1 MRPPAP
7 PHPRVVVASLAG
19 CLLGGLVYLLVLLDL
34 AWSPTRTAVGLGY
47 GSNFFDIQA
56 NALLDGHLDV
66 PEGSLGIEG
75 FVLGGRTFMY
85 FPPFPA
91 LLRIPVMLVT
101 HEFDGRLTVASMALG
116 WLVLAVMSAR
126 LLWLVRTVLRGSTV
140 PSRREAAAAAVLLV
154 AMTGGTVIT
163 FVAALPWVYH
173 EVYVWSVATVVGAL
187 YWLVRAG
194 LEPSRRSLGW
204 LGAFALAAVLT
215 RTTGGFAVCGAA
227 VLAGGWWWL
236 SEGRRRVDGR
246 RLLVGFLAAGLLP
259 VAASVALNEVKFGH
273 PYLFP
278 LQDQV
283 WTQVNDHRREALSA
297 NGGHIT
303 GPQFLPTTTQ
313 AYLSPTGLRPT
324 PWFPW
329 VSLPDAPPVER
340 DGVVL
345 DQTYRTASVT
355 ATTPL
360 LSLLALAAVPVL
372 VLLRRRRSFRLL
384 APPVLGAA
392 VVPAGILMY
401 GYVANRYTSEF
412 VPLLVV
418 GSAVTAWALLPR
430 LLRGSRRR
438 AGAVL
443 TALALLT
450 AYSVLVHT
458 ATGLVASA
466 VTGRGDRLVQ
476 LLSLQHR
483 VDRAL
488 GTTPPPVLR
497 DVGALPDDAA
507 PDALAAAPGCSAL
520 YLATGDR
527 YEPWVLVESSPT
539 VLRATVHRG
548 VEAGQVV
555 LATVVG
561 SRTRE
566 VVLQTRADHQVR
578 VVVRQ
583 GDTVTAGP
591 WYGVYPESSTT
602 VGIGVFADVGVAE
615 VTTTPGGRVA
625 VFPAQRIDERWVI
638 RPGRTEVRNDAFA
651 RAERLGVTL
660 DRVPGRPTT
669 LCPRV
674 VDAAGSR

>member
-1 MRPPAP
+1 MSRPAP
-7 PHPRVVVASLAG
+7 PHPRVVVASLVG

-34 AWSPTRTAVGLGY
+34 DSSPTRTAVGLGY

-56 NALLDGHLDV
+56 NAFLDGRLDV
-66 PEGSLGIEG
+66 PAESLGIEG
-75 FVLGGRTFMY
+75 FIIGGRTFMY

-126 LLWLVRTVLRGSTV
+126 LLWLVRTVVRGDPV
-140 PSRREAAAAAVLLV
+140 PSRREAAAAAVLLT

-194 LEPSRRSLGW
+194 LEPNRRTLGW

-215 RTTGGFAVCGAA
+215 RTTGGFAVCGAV

-236 SEGRRRVDGR
+236 AEGRRLPSGR
-246 RLLVGFLAAGLLP
+246 RVLVGFLAAGLLP
-259 VAASVALNEVKFGH
+259 VGASVVLNEVKFGH

-278 LQDQV
+278 LQQQV
-283 WTQVNDHRREALSA
+283 WTQVNEQRREALSA

-303 GPQFLPTTTQ
+303 GPQFLPTTTE
-313 AYLSPTGLRPT
+313 AYLSPAGLRLT

-329 VSLPDAPPVER
+329 VSLPDAPPVEPG
-340 DGVVL
+340 GVVL
-345 DQTYRTASVT
+345 DQTYRTASVP

-360 LSLLALAAVPVL
+360 LTLLALASVPL
-372 VLLRRRRSFRLL
+372 LLLRRRGRPLRVLG
-384 APPVLGAA
+384 PPLLGAA

-401 GYVANRYTSEF
+401 GYIANRYTSEF
-412 VPLLVV
+412 VPLLVI
-418 GSAVTAWALLPR
+418 GSSVTAWLVLPR

-438 AGAVL
+438 AGAVV
-443 TALALLT
+443 AGLALLT
-450 AYSVLVHT
+450 AYSVFVHG
-458 ATGLVASA
+458 ATGLAASA
-466 VTGRGDRLVQ
+466 VVGRGDRLVQ
-476 LLSLQHR
+476 LLSAQHG
-483 VDRAL
+483 VDEAL
-488 GTTPPPVLR
+488 GTQGPPVLR
-497 DVGALPDDAA
+497 DVEVLPDDAA
-507 PDALAAAPGCSAL
+507 PDTLATAPRCSAL

-527 YEPWVLVESSPT
+527 YEPWVLVESAPT
-539 VLRATVHRG
+539 VLEVTVHRG
-548 VEAGQVV
+548 VEPGRVV
-555 LATVVG
+555 LATVTG

-566 VVLQTRADHQVR
+566 VVLETRADHHVR
-578 VVVRQ
+578 VLVTG
-583 GDTVTAGP
+583 GDTDTAGP

-602 VGIGVFADVGVAE
+602 VGIGVFADIGVAE

-625 VFPAQRIDERWVI
+625 VFPSQRIDERWVI
-638 RPGRTEVRNDAFA
+638 RPGRTEVRNGAFSDAA
-651 RAERLGVTL
+651 DLGVTL
-660 DRVPGRPTT
+660 ETAPSRPTT

-674 VDAAGSR
+674 LATGSG

>member
-1 MRPPAP
+1 MSRPAP
-7 PHPRVVVASLAG
+7 PHPRVVVASLTG

-56 NALLDGHLDV
+56 NAFLAGRLDV

-75 FVLGGRTFMY
+75 FVIGGRTFMY

-126 LLWLVRTVLRGSTV
+126 LLWLVRRVLRGSEV
-140 PSRREAAAAAVLLV
+140 PSRREAAAAAVLLT

-173 EVYVWSVATVVGAL
+173 EVYVWSVATVVGSL
-187 YWLVRAG
+187 YWLLRAG
-194 LEPSRRSLGW
+194 LEPSRRTLGW
-204 LGAFALAAVLT
+204 LAAFALAAVLT

-227 VLAGGWWWL
+227 VLAALWWWW
-236 SEGRRRVDGR
+236 SEGRRRPAGR

-278 LQDQV
+278 LQEQV
-283 WTQVNDHRREALSA
+283 WTQVNEHRREALSA

-303 GPQFLPTTTQ
+303 GPQFLPVTAD
-313 AYLSPTGLRPT
+313 AYLSPTGLRLT

-329 VSLPDAPPVER
+329 VSLPDAPPVESG
-340 DGVVL
+340 GVVL
-345 DQTYRTASVT
+345 DQTYRTASVP
-355 ATTPL
+355 ATTPML
-360 LSLLALAAVPVL
+360 LVFALASFPLL
-372 VLLRRRRSFRLL
+372 VLLRRRRSLRLL
-384 APPVLGAA
+384 APPLLGAA

-418 GSAVTAWALLPR
+418 GSAITTWALLPR

-438 AGAVL
+438 AGGVL
-443 TALALLT
+443 AGLALLT

-458 ATGLVASA
+458 ATGLAAGA

-476 LLSLQHR
+476 LLSAQQR
-483 VDRAL
+483 VDSAL
-488 GTTPPPVLR
+488 GTQGPPVLR
-497 DVGALPDDAA
+497 DVEDLPDDAA
-507 PDALAAAPGCSAL
+507 PDTLAAAPGCSAL

-527 YEPWVLVESSPT
+527 YEPWVLVEDSPT
-539 VLRATVHRG
+539 VLRVTVHRG
-548 VEAGQVV
+548 VRTGQLV
-555 LATVVG
+555 LATVIG
-561 SRTRE
+561 SRTRD
-566 VVLQTRADHQVR
+566 VVLQTRSDHQVR
-578 VVVRQ
+578 VVVRD
-583 GDTVTAGP
+583 GARVTAGP

-602 VGIGVFADVGVAE
+602 VGIGVFSDIGVTE
-615 VTTTPGGRVA
+615 VTSTPGGRVA
-625 VFPAQRIDERWVI
+625 VFPAQRIDEDWVI
-638 RPGRTEVRNDAFA
+638 RPGRTEVRPDVT
-651 RAERLGVTL
+651 AEADRLGITVEKA
-660 DRVPGRPTT
+660 PSRPTT

-674 VDAAGSR
+674 VSGAGAG